1 MRAPPIIMHGSTL
14 AHLQAHLTY
23 DGVGTAVRKGEFN
36 ENFLGRSGTYGFVLA
51 LIFATTSAPGQQGV
65 HATIVPQATR
75 QPAPAFQLPD
85 SSGTNRQ
92 VTDYRG
98 KVVLLNFWATK
109 CGGCKIEIPWLIEL
123 ESAHMS
129 DSFTVVG
136 ISLDT
141 AYEGTKS
148 AGEAWSVVKP
158 FVLDHKLNYPVLM
171 GDGSLITSF
180 KLGAVPATF
189 LIDKQG
195 RIAATYSGVID
206 KSDVD
211 SNINKLLVEQ

>member
-1 MRAPPIIMHGSTL
+1 MRTWS
-14 AHLQAHLTY
+14 
-23 DGVGTAVRKGEFN
+23 
-36 ENFLGRSGTYGFVLA
+36 GRSGMSGVVLA
-51 LIFATTSAPGQQGV
+51 LVFATTSAPGQQGA
-65 HATIVPQATR
+65 HATVVPQASR
-75 QPAPAFQLPD
+75 QSAQAFQLAD

-98 KVVLLNFWATK
+98 KVVLLNFWATA
-109 CGGCKIEIPWLIEL
+109 CGGCKLEIPWLIEL
-123 ESAHMS
+123 ESAHKS

-136 ISLDT
+136 ISMDT
-141 AYEGTKS
+141 SYEGSKS
-148 AGEAWSVVKP
+148 ADEAWSKVKP

-171 GDGSLITSF
+171 GDATLITSY
-180 KLGAVPATF
+180 KLGAVPATY

-211 SNINKLLVEQ
+211 LNINKLLAEQ